1 MDSLATFAIYVA
13 VGAAAG
19 LMSGLFGIGG
29 GLVMVPALLGGFALA
44 GMPAESIPGLAL
56 GTSLSVICLTS
67 ALASREHW
75 RIGNLVQPFSDPM
88 PRLAAMLG
96 VGVVAGAAVSTRL
109 PKEVVLLSIAVLQ
122 VSVAICMARK
132 TFRPAQ
138 PSIASLAPARPHEPP
153 QGQLHAARAGAFL
166 VVTGAVS
173 SIGGIGGATLMIPY
187 FSRAGI
193 DYPKAA
199 ALSSFFG
206 CVIGAFGCLSYAF
219 LAQPPS
225 AIPLAVGYVSLPA
238 FACMALGSLLCVR
251 HGARLSMRL
260 SKATLTRGFC
270 CFLFASGGK
279 ILLPMAMTTLFRG

>member
-1 MDSLATFAIYVA
+1 MATFAIYVV

-29 GLVMVPALLGGFALA
+29 GLVMVPALLACFALA
-44 GMPAESIPGLAL
+44 GMPAEHIPALAL

-67 ALASREHW
+67 AMASREHW
-75 RIGNLVQPFSDPM
+75 RIGNLVQPFSGPTL
-88 PRLAAMLG
+88 RLAAMLG
-96 VGVVAGAAVSTRL
+96 LGVVAGAAVSTRL
-109 PKEVVLLSIAVLQ
+109 PKEVVLLWIAIFQ
-122 VSVAICMARK
+122 VTVAICMARR
-132 TFRPAQ
+132 TFRPAA
-138 PSIASLAPARPHEPP
+138 PSITSVAPARSDEPP
-153 QGQLHAARAGAFL
+153 QRQLNATQAGAFL

-199 ALSSFFG
+199 ALSTFFG

-219 LAQPPS
+219 LARPTS

-238 FACMALGSLLCVR
+238 FASMALGSLLCVR
-251 HGARLSMRL
+251 HGARLSLRL

-270 CFLFASGGK
+270 CFLLASGGQV
-279 ILLPMAMTTLFRG
+279 LLPLAMTTLFKG